1 MSGLL
6 GRKAEEREKGD
17 ARILGSGDFVS
28 ETLPNSR
35 QRKLSEAKA
44 LVAYLAVEEGGHTL
58 TEVGSYLGMKHSSV
72 SYAVRRGERLLGLQQ
87 VTNEDRE

>member
-1 MSGLL
+1 M
-6 GRKAEEREKGD
+6 
-17 ARILGSGDFVS
+17 GSGDFVS